1 MVAHFLINIF
11 DTSLLNE
18 PLPLLHYLL
27 VFLSTHNFFSR
38 YLSWRNMTCK
48 ASMGGYNDNNDDSFQ
63 VIFGCGI
70 LLSTGKRDSQVSII
84 RRKGGKWHLL
94 TS

>member
-1 MVAHFLINIF
+1 
-11 DTSLLNE
+11 
-18 PLPLLHYLL
+18 
-27 VFLSTHNFFSR
+27 
-38 YLSWRNMTCK
+38 MTCK